1 MAIEQFGES
10 LLASKRDREKKE
22 KRSTLLLGAAKIGID
37 LYGNSIKKKAEE
49 FASNAQVWSNRVKY
63 KNALDNS
70 QVLLTTLQGSE
81 NYGGGQRQWVIDNIA
96 APKVKEK
103 LASLVPEELYGEDS
117 LGSYTQQQAERMVD
131 GYEEEDGTKVKG
143 MLELLKEAQT
153 AAQNLKG
160 IDDYDAMVQINNN
173 TPKSVADAAYQR
185 LFGKKDAEALQQE
198 AINKIVNSKFSK
210 NAAAA
215 QVAMDAFYG
224 GATVKDSE
232 KLAERFQQ
240 AVDEGRILKRPDK
253 VVKTE
258 QVQLPTAIEGTTVPA
273 TMTTYERP
281 NGTQY
286 SETKRISEEGKSVVT
301 TQTKVIETTR
311 TDRFG
316 QTSTAKELVVVNLD
330 TGEISAAVPNTQQK
344 PTVTSNNKI
353 PLDVPDFIAESIIRT
368 ISTVSSNIQA
378 TEDKTGN
385 NIITEY
391 VNNGDDPEGTKK
403 LVETSIINLTVNLR
417 DTTNQEIDFSTASN
431 IATAVAVSD
440 ARRALTDNS
449 FFGSVNED
457 IKKASPQAGFDTPNF
472 ITIIEGMALLKGT
485 SNAIPNKEVEK
496 ITTALFNAHVNM
508 DVPHP
513 YENKTSK
520 KMIADF
526 FAIDTNIR
534 QEILTSNN
542 FAAFTQDMP
551 IKIDNKEISL
561 YSFLIDTHKKVMKEE
576 LRLGVLKETNA
587 VLNYL
592 GSPTAPTP
600 TVGSTAATVSGGVS
614 TDPVSAFNQ
623 RRAQKAQEQLDQFG
637 DAVSSTVASA
647 MRQAYPAT
655 DRTTG
660 GPTTTRSAVLGA
672 PGTMGAEPI
681 VAKVLNTIT
690 DRAGQQQLVENIR
703 PTDTRTTSTP
713 TPGVSNRSLLALPAT
728 AKNNMV
734 PEVKAKERKP
744 KPVSPKVAK
753 VFRGLTVP
761 AVEKVREYLEDPNAD
776 TSEDVLSDLAKASGY
791 DPEVMKLLRVSY
803 NYEPNKV
810 GL

>member
-49 FASNAQVWSNRVKY
+49 FASNEQVWSNRVKY
-63 KNALDNS
+63 KNTLDKS

-96 APKVKEK
+96 RPKVNEQ
-103 LASLVPEELYGEDS
+103 LARVVPEELYGEDS

-301 TQTKVIETTR
+301 TQTKVIETTK

-508 DVPHP
+508 DVSHP

-520 KMIADF
+520 KMVADF

-561 YSFLIDTHKKVMKEE
+561 YSFLIDTHKKVIKEE

-592 GSPTAPTP
+592 GSPTAPP
-600 TVGSTAATVSGGVS
+600 SQNPSLEELNTAAENQPKEESFVSSLGPFGGEIRKLNRTEKDLREKVAEAQSRADAYEAKINSQKTGPYS
-614 TDPVSAFNQ
+614 TQVQALTS
-623 RRAQKAQEQLDQFG
+623 RRADLKKKQ
-637 DAVSSTVASA
+637 DALESF
-647 MRQAYPAT
+647 
-655 DRTTG
+655 
-660 GPTTTRSAVLGA
+660 
-672 PGTMGAEPI
+672 
-681 VAKVLNTIT
+681 LNTK
-690 DRAGQQQLVENIR
+690 EEKK
-703 PTDTRTTSTP
+703 PT
-713 TPGVSNRSLLALPAT
+713 
-728 AKNNMV
+728 
-734 PEVKAKERKP
+734 
-744 KPVSPKVAK
+744 PVSPKVAK

-776 TSEDVLSDLAKASGY
+776 TSEDVLNDLAKASGY

>member
-49 FASNAQVWSNRVKY
+49 FATNEQVWSNRVKY
-63 KNALDNS
+63 KNTLDKS

-96 APKVKEK
+96 APKVNEQ
-103 LASLVPEELYGEDS
+103 LARVIPEEIYGKDS
-117 LGSYTQQQAERMVD
+117 LGSYTQEQAERMVD

-185 LFGKKDAEALQQE
+185 LFGKKDAGALQQE
-198 AINKIVNSKFSK
+198 AINKIVDSKFSK
-210 NAAAA
+210 NAETA

-232 KLAERFQQ
+232 KLAEKFQR
-240 AVDEGRILKRPDK
+240 AVDEGRILKLSDK

-258 QVQLPTAIEGTTVPA
+258 QVQLPTAIQGITVPA
-273 TMTTYERP
+273 IMTTYEKP
-281 NGTQY
+281 NGKQY
-286 SETKRISEEGKSVVT
+286 SETKRISEEGKPVVT
-301 TQTKVIETTR
+301 TQTKEIETTR
-311 TDRFG
+311 TDIFG
-316 QTSTAKELVVVNLD
+316 QTSTVKEFAVVNLD
-330 TGEISAAVPNTQQK
+330 TGEIKAAVPNTQLT
-344 PTVTSNNKI
+344 PTVTSNKI
-353 PLDVPDFIAESIIRT
+353 PRNVPTFISESITST

-378 TEDKTGN
+378 TKDKTGN

-403 LVETSIINLTVNLR
+403 LVETSIINLTANLVA
-417 DTTNQEIDFSTASN
+417 TTNQEIDFSIASN
-431 IATAVAVSD
+431 IATAVAVSE

-508 DVPHP
+508 DVSHP
-513 YENKTSK
+513 YENKTSS
-520 KMIADF
+520 KMVADF
-526 FAIDTNIR
+526 FNIDTNIR

-561 YSFLIDTHKKVMKEE
+561 YSFLIDTHKKVIKEE
-576 LRLGVLKETNA
+576 LKLGVLKETNA

-592 GSPTAPTP
+592 GSPTAPP
-600 TVGSTAATVSGGVS
+600 SQNPSLEELNTAAENQPKEESFVSSLGPFGGEIRKLNRTEKNLREKVAEAQSRADAYEAKINSQKTGPYS
-614 TDPVSAFNQ
+614 TQVQALTS
-623 RRAQKAQEQLDQFG
+623 RRADLKKKQDKLESF
-637 DAVSSTVASA
+637 
-647 MRQAYPAT
+647 
-655 DRTTG
+655 
-660 GPTTTRSAVLGA
+660 
-672 PGTMGAEPI
+672 
-681 VAKVLNTIT
+681 LNTK
-690 DRAGQQQLVENIR
+690 EKK
-703 PTDTRTTSTP
+703 PT
-713 TPGVSNRSLLALPAT
+713 
-728 AKNNMV
+728 
-734 PEVKAKERKP
+734 
-744 KPVSPKVAK
+744 PVSPKVAK

-791 DPEVMKLLRVSY
+791 DSEVMKLLRVSY

>member
-49 FASNAQVWSNRVKY
+49 FATNEQVWSNRVKY
-63 KNALDNS
+63 KNTLDKS

-117 LGSYTQQQAERMVD
+117 LGSYTQEQAERMVD

-210 NAAAA
+210 NATAA

-301 TQTKVIETTR
+301 EQTKEIETTKI
-311 TDRFG
+311 DIFG
-316 QTSTAKELVVVNLD
+316 QTSTVKEFAVVNLD
-330 TGEISAAVPNTQQK
+330 TGEIRASVPNTQQK
-344 PTVTSNNKI
+344 PTVTSNNKT
-353 PLDVPDFIAESIIRT
+353 PLDVPDFIAESIIST
-368 ISTVSSNIQA
+368 ISTVSSNIPV

-403 LVETSIINLTVNLR
+403 LVETSIINLTVNLVG
-417 DTTNQEIDFSTASN
+417 TTNQEIDFSTASN
-431 IATAVAVSD
+431 IATAVAVSE

-449 FFGSVNED
+449 FFGSVNKD

-508 DVPHP
+508 DVSHP

-520 KMIADF
+520 KMVADF

-576 LRLGVLKETNA
+576 LKLGVLKETNA

-592 GSPTAPTP
+592 GSPTAPP
-600 TVGSTAATVSGGVS
+600 SQNPSLEELNIAAENQPKEESFVSSLGPFGGEIRKLNRTEKNLRAKV
-614 TDPVSAFNQ
+614 AE
-623 RRAQKAQEQLDQFG
+623 AQKKLNDYEEQLKKQQPG
-637 DAVSSTVASA
+637 RLYTTQ
-647 MRQAYPAT
+647 RQAIET
-655 DRTTG
+655 KKNTLKQRQDELE
-660 GPTTTRSAVLGA
+660 SF
-672 PGTMGAEPI
+672 
-681 VAKVLNTIT
+681 LNTK
-690 DRAGQQQLVENIR
+690 EEKK
-703 PTDTRTTSTP
+703 PT
-713 TPGVSNRSLLALPAT
+713 
-728 AKNNMV
+728 
-734 PEVKAKERKP
+734 
-744 KPVSPKVAK
+744 PVSPKVAK

>member
-1 MAIEQFGES
+1 
-10 LLASKRDREKKE
+10 
-22 KRSTLLLGAAKIGID
+22 
-37 LYGNSIKKKAEE
+37 
-49 FASNAQVWSNRVKY
+49 
-63 KNALDNS
+63 
-70 QVLLTTLQGSE
+70 
-81 NYGGGQRQWVIDNIA
+81 
-96 APKVKEK
+96 
-103 LASLVPEELYGEDS
+103 
-117 LGSYTQQQAERMVD
+117 
-131 GYEEEDGTKVKG
+131 
-143 MLELLKEAQT
+143 
-153 AAQNLKG
+153 
-160 IDDYDAMVQINNN
+160 
-173 TPKSVADAAYQR
+173 
-185 LFGKKDAEALQQE
+185 
-198 AINKIVNSKFSK
+198 
-210 NAAAA
+210 
-215 QVAMDAFYG
+215 
-224 GATVKDSE
+224 
-232 KLAERFQQ
+232 
-240 AVDEGRILKRPDK
+240 
-253 VVKTE
+253 
-258 QVQLPTAIEGTTVPA
+258 
-273 TMTTYERP
+273 
-281 NGTQY
+281 
-286 SETKRISEEGKSVVT
+286 
-301 TQTKVIETTR
+301 
-311 TDRFG
+311 
-316 QTSTAKELVVVNLD
+316 
-330 TGEISAAVPNTQQK
+330 
-344 PTVTSNNKI
+344 
-353 PLDVPDFIAESIIRT
+353 
-368 ISTVSSNIQA
+368 
-378 TEDKTGN
+378 
-385 NIITEY
+385 
-391 VNNGDDPEGTKK
+391 
-403 LVETSIINLTVNLR
+403 
-417 DTTNQEIDFSTASN
+417 
-431 IATAVAVSD
+431 
-440 ARRALTDNS
+440 
-449 FFGSVNED
+449 
-457 IKKASPQAGFDTPNF
+457 
-472 ITIIEGMALLKGT
+472 
-485 SNAIPNKEVEK
+485 
-496 ITTALFNAHVNM
+496 
-508 DVPHP
+508 
-513 YENKTSK
+513 
-520 KMIADF
+520 MIADF

>member
-96 APKVKEK
+96 RPKVNEQ
-103 LASLVPEELYGEDS
+103 LARVVPEELYGEDS

-301 TQTKVIETTR
+301 TQTKVIETTK

-508 DVPHP
+508 DVSHP

-520 KMIADF
+520 KMVADF

-561 YSFLIDTHKKVMKEE
+561 YSFLIDTHKKVIKEE

-592 GSPTAPTP
+592 GSPTAPP
-600 TVGSTAATVSGGVS
+600 SQNPSLEELNTAAENQPKEESFVSSLGPFGGEIRKLNRTEKDLREKVAEAQSRADAYEAKINSQKTGPYS
-614 TDPVSAFNQ
+614 TQVQALTS
-623 RRAQKAQEQLDQFG
+623 RRADLKKKQ
-637 DAVSSTVASA
+637 DALESF
-647 MRQAYPAT
+647 
-655 DRTTG
+655 
-660 GPTTTRSAVLGA
+660 
-672 PGTMGAEPI
+672 
-681 VAKVLNTIT
+681 LNTK
-690 DRAGQQQLVENIR
+690 EEKK
-703 PTDTRTTSTP
+703 PT
-713 TPGVSNRSLLALPAT
+713 
-728 AKNNMV
+728 
-734 PEVKAKERKP
+734 
-744 KPVSPKVAK
+744 PVSPKVAK

-776 TSEDVLSDLAKASGY
+776 TSEDVLNDLAKASGY

>member
-49 FASNAQVWSNRVKY
+49 FATNEQVWSNRVKY
-63 KNALDNS
+63 KNTLDKS

-96 APKVKEK
+96 RPKVNEQ
-103 LASLVPEELYGEDS
+103 LARVVPEELYGEDS

-301 TQTKVIETTR
+301 TQTKVIETTK

-508 DVPHP
+508 DVSHP

-520 KMIADF
+520 KMVADF

-561 YSFLIDTHKKVMKEE
+561 YSFLIDTHKKVIKEE

-592 GSPTAPTP
+592 GSPTAPP
-600 TVGSTAATVSGGVS
+600 SQNPSLEELNTAAENQPKEESFVSSLGPFGGEIRKLNRTEKDLREKVAEAQSRADAYEAKINSQKTGPYS
-614 TDPVSAFNQ
+614 TQVQALTS
-623 RRAQKAQEQLDQFG
+623 RRADLKKKQ
-637 DAVSSTVASA
+637 DALESF
-647 MRQAYPAT
+647 
-655 DRTTG
+655 
-660 GPTTTRSAVLGA
+660 
-672 PGTMGAEPI
+672 
-681 VAKVLNTIT
+681 LNTK
-690 DRAGQQQLVENIR
+690 EEKK
-703 PTDTRTTSTP
+703 PT
-713 TPGVSNRSLLALPAT
+713 
-728 AKNNMV
+728 
-734 PEVKAKERKP
+734 
-744 KPVSPKVAK
+744 PVSPKVAK

-776 TSEDVLSDLAKASGY
+776 TSEDVLNDLAKASGY

>member
-49 FASNAQVWSNRVKY
+49 FASNAEVWSNRVKY

-117 LGSYTQQQAERMVD
+117 LGSYTKQQAERMVD

-301 TQTKVIETTR
+301 TQTKVIETTK

-508 DVPHP
+508 DVSHP

-520 KMIADF
+520 KMVADF

-561 YSFLIDTHKKVMKEE
+561 YSFLIDTHKKVIKEE

-592 GSPTAPTP
+592 GSPTAPP
-600 TVGSTAATVSGGVS
+600 SQNPSLEELNTAAENQPKEESFVSSLGPFGGEIRKLNRTEKDLREKVAEAQSRADAYEAKINSQKTGPYS
-614 TDPVSAFNQ
+614 TQVQALTS
-623 RRAQKAQEQLDQFG
+623 RRADLKKKQ
-637 DAVSSTVASA
+637 DALESF
-647 MRQAYPAT
+647 
-655 DRTTG
+655 
-660 GPTTTRSAVLGA
+660 
-672 PGTMGAEPI
+672 
-681 VAKVLNTIT
+681 LNTK
-690 DRAGQQQLVENIR
+690 EEKK
-703 PTDTRTTSTP
+703 PT
-713 TPGVSNRSLLALPAT
+713 
-728 AKNNMV
+728 
-734 PEVKAKERKP
+734 
-744 KPVSPKVAK
+744 PVSPKVAK

-776 TSEDVLSDLAKASGY
+776 TSEDVLNDLAKASGY